1 MCYRSRLPPLLIGP
15 WPQPTVSRHEVSTV
29 LCLCLDPAHLLLC
42 HSSGREAG
50 PPSFT
55 TRGVGCVALELGSGP
70 SRTGPP
76 GRAARSFTVRA
87 LNPSHPG
94 TLKSGERGA
103 QSGAIGWGR
112 RPGSAAR
119 WPDSSRG
126 AHGQSSACWPQ
137 PGKLRDA
144 ACSTHN
150 GDSGGRDREQRTPF
164 SFKTTTATS
173 KATMRSA
180 GAGDADDVVGD
191 WDDRRATNAD
201 DADDDNKCGDS
212 PSLHPHL
219 QQSLLAALAI
229 TCSRGFKTSS

>member
-103 QSGAIGWGR
+103 QSHRLGEAPR
-112 RPGSAAR
+112 FGSALAR
-119 WPDSSRG
+119 LLPR
-126 AHGQSSACWPQ
+126 
-137 PGKLRDA
+137 
-144 ACSTHN
+144 ST
-150 GDSGGRDREQRTPF
+150 
-164 SFKTTTATS
+164 
-173 KATMRSA
+173 
-180 GAGDADDVVGD
+180 
-191 WDDRRATNAD
+191 RA
-201 DADDDNKCGDS
+201 KQ
-212 PSLHPHL
+212 H
-219 QQSLLAALAI
+219 LLAAAWKAERCRLQH
-229 TCSRGFKTSS
+229 TQRRLRGP